1 MTREEFFAQK
11 ANGALWD
18 VAVSIKRGNPLPLD
32 SNSVFDSYAAL
43 ETYAA
48 GVLAYPGQIVAVV
61 NTDSTGIYYL
71 DQNLAIQEVGKIPT
85 GDEKSISIIDGK
97 VQIKNFG
104 DHYFKYVAADPV
116 LPDIYATS
124 TTLPADATDGTFA
137 KVGTAETFVYY
148 KKVGGVWGTT
158 EETPKA
164 SSYVKTT
171 GFIDG
176 LQPKVVLKEGSAN
189 EYELAWYEPSTET
202 IEGVSS
208 KVAAVDSKVNTV
220 ADVAASNKEQI
231 DGIKNDLFGEV
242 GAKAAAAAA
251 QATANKAVVANADI
265 TAGTHTK
272 ITYDKKGLV
281 TGGADLEATDIPDL
295 AAGKITSGTF
305 DVARIPNITLAKV
318 TDAGTAAAKAAAVD
332 AIVADS
338 TDTGLVSAAQVATFV
353 KTSVAGLSGAMHFAG
368 VVTQL
373 PASGKA
379 GDVVVMGTKEYVY
392 VNDVDK
398 WVELGDEGTHAI
410 KGEIVNADIKAGAAI
425 DQSKIAGLTDALAGK
440 ATAAQGALADT
451 ALQSVKVLGSTLTK
465 ESNELTVATAKTA
478 LGLKSAAYT
487 DAADYATADQGA
499 LAASALQKADITT
512 GSANGNIS
520 VDGTDVAVKGLGT
533 AAYKAE
539 GYFATAA
546 SVTTINNTI
555 SGYGNIVTHNASE
568 FALVGDALTQA
579 DITTGSANGNISVK
593 GTDVAVKGL
602 GSAAF
607 TASTAYATA
616 AQGALA
622 DTAVQPNQLAAI
634 AKTGSTDDL
643 VQGTNILVLDGGTS
657 ADL

>member
-1 MTREEFFAQK
+1 MADKTLKTRIILNHDEWQNYAGK
-11 ANGALWD
+11 TLRNGEVAL
-18 VAVSIKRGNPLPLD
+18 I
-32 SNSVFDSYAAL
+32 
-43 ETYAA
+43 
-48 GVLAYPGQIVAVV
+48 
-61 NTDSTGIYYL
+61 
-71 DQNLAIQEVGKIPT
+71 
-85 GDEKSISIIDGK
+85 
-97 VQIKNFG
+97 
-104 DHYFKYVAADPV
+104 
-116 LPDIYATS
+116 
-124 TTLPADATDGTFA
+124 
-137 KVGTAETFVYY
+137 KVGTTQAPGGVTEPIWMM
-148 KKVGGVWGTT
+148 KVGDGATT
-158 EETPKA
+158 VQSLPWLVAPAADVHTWAKKTEAEFSTW
-164 SSYVKTT
+164 VK
-171 GFIDG
+171 GI
-176 LQPKVVLKEGSAN
+176 
-189 EYELAWYEPSTET
+189 
-202 IEGVSS
+202 
-208 KVAAVDSKVNTV
+208 V
-220 ADVAASNKEQI
+220 ADASLTNYYTSTQVDNLLKIERDRITALEGKPATGITADQI
-231 DGIKNDLFGEV
+231 TSWDGEV
-242 GAKAAAAAA
+242 GAKAAAEAA
-251 QATANKAVVANADI
+251 QATANKAVVANTDI

-281 TGGADLEATDIPDL
+281 TGGADLEAADIPDL

-318 TDAGTAAAKAAAVD
+318 TDAGTAAGKAAAVD

-353 KTSVAGLSGAMHFAG
+353 KTSVAGLSGTMHFAG

-373 PASGKA
+373 PATGKA

-392 VNDVDK
+392 VNDTDK

-425 DQSKIAGLTDALAGK
+425 DQSKIAGLTEALAGK

-465 ESNELTVATAKTA
+465 ESNELTVAAAKTA

-487 DAADYATADQGA
+487 DAADYATAAQGA
-499 LAASALQKADITT
+499 LADSALQKADITT
-512 GSANGNIS
+512 GSKNGNIS

-539 GYFATAA
+539 GDFATAA
-546 SVTTINNTI
+546 SVTAINETLE
-555 SGYGNIVTHNASE
+555 GYGDIVTHNASE
-568 FALVGDALTQA
+568 FALVGDALVKT

-622 DTAVQPNQLAAI
+622 DTAVQPDDLAAI

-643 VQGTNILVLDGGTS
+643 VQGTKILVLDGGTS

>member
-1 MTREEFFAQK
+1 MAENTLKTRIILNHDEWQNYAGK
-11 ANGALWD
+11 TLKNGEVAL
-18 VAVSIKRGNPLPLD
+18 I
-32 SNSVFDSYAAL
+32 
-43 ETYAA
+43 
-48 GVLAYPGQIVAVV
+48 
-61 NTDSTGIYYL
+61 
-71 DQNLAIQEVGKIPT
+71 
-85 GDEKSISIIDGK
+85 
-97 VQIKNFG
+97 
-104 DHYFKYVAADPV
+104 
-116 LPDIYATS
+116 
-124 TTLPADATDGTFA
+124 
-137 KVGTAETFVYY
+137 KVGTTQAPGGVTEPIWMM
-148 KKVGGVWGTT
+148 KVGDGTT
-158 EETPKA
+158 TVQSLPWLVAPAAAVHSWAKKTEA
-164 SSYVKTT
+164 DFSSWVKTIIKDASLT
-171 GFIDG
+171 NYYTSTQVDN
-176 LQPKVVLKEGSAN
+176 LL
-189 EYELAWYEPSTET
+189 STERNRITALEGKPAAT
-202 IEGVSS
+202 I
-208 KVAAVDSKVNTV
+208 TT
-220 ADVAASNKEQI
+220 EQI
-231 DGIKNDLFGEV
+231 TNWNGEV

-373 PASGKA
+373 PNTGKA

-392 VNDVDK
+392 VNDAEK

-425 DQSKIAGLTDALAGK
+425 DQSKIAGLTNALAGK

-465 ESNELTVATAKTA
+465 ESNELTVAAAKTA

-487 DAADYATADQGA
+487 DAADYATAAQGA

-539 GYFATAA
+539 DYFATAA
-546 SVTTINNTI
+546 SVTGINNTI
-555 SGYGNIVTHNASE
+555 SGYGDIVTHNASE
-568 FALVGDALTQA
+568 FALVGNALVKA
-579 DITTGSANGNISVK
+579 DIATGSANGNISVK

-622 DTAVQPNQLAAI
+622 DSAVQPDDLAAI
-634 AKTGSTDDL
+634 ATTGSTDDL
-643 VQGTNILVLDGGTS
+643 VQGAKILVLDGGTS

>member
-1 MTREEFFAQK
+1 MADKTLKTRIILNHDEWQNYAGK
-11 ANGALWD
+11 TLRNGEVAL
-18 VAVSIKRGNPLPLD
+18 I
-32 SNSVFDSYAAL
+32 
-43 ETYAA
+43 
-48 GVLAYPGQIVAVV
+48 
-61 NTDSTGIYYL
+61 
-71 DQNLAIQEVGKIPT
+71 
-85 GDEKSISIIDGK
+85 
-97 VQIKNFG
+97 
-104 DHYFKYVAADPV
+104 
-116 LPDIYATS
+116 
-124 TTLPADATDGTFA
+124 
-137 KVGTAETFVYY
+137 KVGTTQAPGGVSEPIWMM
-148 KKVGGVWGTT
+148 KVGDGTT
-158 EETPKA
+158 TVQSLPWLVAPAADVHLWAKKSEA
-164 SSYVKTT
+164 DFSSWVKTIIKDASLT
-171 GFIDG
+171 NYYTSTQVDNFLNTERDRITA
-176 LQPKVVLKEGSAN
+176 LEGK
-189 EYELAWYEPSTET
+189 P
-202 IEGVSS
+202 
-208 KVAAVDSKVNTV
+208 AADITT
-220 ADVAASNKEQI
+220 EQI
-231 DGIKNDLFGEV
+231 TNWNGEV

-251 QATANKAVVANADI
+251 QATANKAVVANTDI

-281 TGGADLEATDIPDL
+281 TGGADLEATDIPNL

-332 AIVADS
+332 AIVVDS

-373 PASGKA
+373 PTTGKA

-392 VNDVDK
+392 VNDVNK

-465 ESNELTVATAKTA
+465 GSNELTVAAAKTA

-487 DAADYATADQGA
+487 DTANYATAAQGA
-499 LAASALQKADITT
+499 LADSALQKADITT

-546 SVTTINNTI
+546 SVTEINNI
-555 SGYGNIVTHNASE
+555 IDDYGDIVTHNASE
-568 FALVGDALTQA
+568 FALVSNTLVKA

-622 DTAVQPNQLAAI
+622 DTAVQPNQLKAI
-634 AKTGSTDDL
+634 ATTGSTDDL
-643 VQGTNILVLDGGTS
+643 IQGAKILVLDGGTS

>member
-1 MTREEFFAQK
+1 MKVGDGTTTVQSLPWLVAP
-11 ANGALWD
+11 AAD
-18 VAVSIKRGNPLPLD
+18 VHSWAKKTEADFSTWVKGIVADASLTNYYTSTEVD
-32 SNSVFDSYAAL
+32 SLLKIERDRITAL
-43 ETYAA
+43 EGKPAA
-48 GVLAYPGQIVAVV
+48 GITADQIT
-61 NTDSTGIYYL
+61 NWD
-71 DQNLAIQEVGKIPT
+71 
-85 GDEKSISIIDGK
+85 
-97 VQIKNFG
+97 
-104 DHYFKYVAADPV
+104 
-116 LPDIYATS
+116 
-124 TTLPADATDGTFA
+124 
-137 KVGTAETFVYY
+137 
-148 KKVGGVWGTT
+148 
-158 EETPKA
+158 
-164 SSYVKTT
+164 
-171 GFIDG
+171 
-176 LQPKVVLKEGSAN
+176 
-189 EYELAWYEPSTET
+189 
-202 IEGVSS
+202 
-208 KVAAVDSKVNTV
+208 
-220 ADVAASNKEQI
+220 
-231 DGIKNDLFGEV
+231 GEV
-242 GAKAAAAAA
+242 GAKAAAEAA
-251 QATANKAVVANADI
+251 QSTANKAVVANADI

-281 TGGADLEATDIPDL
+281 TAGEDLEAADIPDL
-295 AAGKITSGTF
+295 GAAKITSGTF

-368 VVTQL
+368 VVTSL
-373 PASGKA
+373 PATGKA

-392 VNDVDK
+392 VNDTDK

-425 DQSKIAGLTDALAGK
+425 DQSKIAGLTEALAGK

-465 ESNELTVATAKTA
+465 ESNELTVAAAKTA

-487 DAADYATADQGA
+487 DAADYATAAQGA
-499 LAASALQKADITT
+499 LADSALQKADITT
-512 GSANGNIS
+512 GSKNGNIS

-539 GYFATAA
+539 GDFATAA
-546 SVTTINNTI
+546 SVTAINETIA
-555 SGYGNIVTHNASE
+555 GYGDIVTHNAAE
-568 FALVGDALTQA
+568 FALAGDALVKT
-579 DITTGSANGNISVK
+579 DIATGSANGNISVK

-622 DTAVQPNQLAAI
+622 DTAVQPDDLATI
-634 AKTGSTDDL
+634 AKSGKTDDL
-643 VQGTNILVLDGGTS
+643 VQGTMTLVLDGGTS

>member
-1 MTREEFFAQK
+1 MADKTLKTRIILNHDEWQNYAGK
-11 ANGALWD
+11 TLRNGEVAL
-18 VAVSIKRGNPLPLD
+18 I
-32 SNSVFDSYAAL
+32 
-43 ETYAA
+43 
-48 GVLAYPGQIVAVV
+48 
-61 NTDSTGIYYL
+61 
-71 DQNLAIQEVGKIPT
+71 
-85 GDEKSISIIDGK
+85 
-97 VQIKNFG
+97 
-104 DHYFKYVAADPV
+104 
-116 LPDIYATS
+116 
-124 TTLPADATDGTFA
+124 
-137 KVGTAETFVYY
+137 KVGTTQAPGGVTEPIWMM
-148 KKVGGVWGTT
+148 KVGDGTT
-158 EETPKA
+158 TVQSLPWLVAPAADVHSWAKKTEA
-164 SSYVKTT
+164 DFSSWVKTIINDASLT
-171 GFIDG
+171 NYYTSTQVDNLLNIERGRITA
-176 LQPKVVLKEGSAN
+176 LEGK
-189 EYELAWYEPSTET
+189 P
-202 IEGVSS
+202 
-208 KVAAVDSKVNTV
+208 AAGITT
-220 ADVAASNKEQI
+220 EQI
-231 DGIKNDLFGEV
+231 TNWDGEV

-251 QATANKAVVANADI
+251 QATANKAVVANTDI

-295 AAGKITSGTF
+295 AASKITSGTF

-373 PASGKA
+373 PNTGKA

-392 VNDVDK
+392 VNDNDK

-425 DQSKIAGLTDALAGK
+425 DQSKIAGLTEALAGK

-465 ESNELTVATAKTA
+465 ESNELTVAAAKTA

-487 DAADYATADQGA
+487 DAADYATAAQGT
-499 LAASALQKADITT
+499 LADSALQKADITT
-512 GSANGNIS
+512 GSKNGNIS

-533 AAYKAE
+533 AAYKTE
-539 GYFATAA
+539 DYFATAA
-546 SVTTINNTI
+546 SVTEINNTI
-555 SGYGNIVTHNASE
+555 GGYGNIVTHNASE
-568 FALVGDALTQA
+568 FARVGDALVKA
-579 DITTGSANGNISVK
+579 DIATGSANGNISVK

-622 DTAVQPNQLAAI
+622 DSAVQPGDLKAI
-634 AKTGSTDDL
+634 ATTGSTDDL
-643 VQGTNILVLDGGTS
+643 IQGAKILVLDGGTS

>member
-1 MTREEFFAQK
+1 MADKTLKTRIILNHDEWQNYAGK
-11 ANGALWD
+11 TLRNGEVAL
-18 VAVSIKRGNPLPLD
+18 I
-32 SNSVFDSYAAL
+32 
-43 ETYAA
+43 
-48 GVLAYPGQIVAVV
+48 
-61 NTDSTGIYYL
+61 
-71 DQNLAIQEVGKIPT
+71 
-85 GDEKSISIIDGK
+85 
-97 VQIKNFG
+97 
-104 DHYFKYVAADPV
+104 
-116 LPDIYATS
+116 
-124 TTLPADATDGTFA
+124 
-137 KVGTAETFVYY
+137 KVGTTQAPGGVTEPIWMM
-148 KKVGGVWGTT
+148 KVGDGTT
-158 EETPKA
+158 TVQSLPW
-164 SSYVKTT
+164 
-171 GFIDG
+171 
-176 LQPKVVLKEGSAN
+176 L
-189 EYELAWYEPSTET
+189 
-202 IEGVSS
+202 
-208 KVAAVDSKVNTV
+208 VAPA
-220 ADVAASNKEQI
+220 ADVHSWAKKTEAEFSTWVKGIINNASLTNYYTSTQVDNLLNTERNRITALEGKPAAGITTEQI
-231 DGIKNDLFGEV
+231 TNWDGEV

-251 QATANKAVVANADI
+251 QATANKAVVANTDI

-318 TDAGTAAAKAAAVD
+318 TDAGTAASKAAAVD
-332 AIVADS
+332 AIVIDS

-392 VNDVDK
+392 VNDNDK

-465 ESNELTVATAKTA
+465 ESNELTVAAAKTA

-487 DAADYATADQGA
+487 DAADYATAAQGA
-499 LAASALQKADITT
+499 LAESALQKADITT

-555 SGYGNIVTHNASE
+555 GGYGDIVTHNASE
-568 FALVGDALTQA
+568 FALVGDALVQT
-579 DITTGSANGNISVK
+579 DIATGSANGNISVK

-622 DTAVQPNQLAAI
+622 DTAVQPDDLKAI
-634 AKTGSTDDL
+634 ATTGSTDDL
-643 VQGTNILVLDGGTS
+643 IQGTKILVLDGGTS

>member
-1 MTREEFFAQK
+1 MADKTLKTRIILNHDEWQNYAGK
-11 ANGALWD
+11 TLKNGEVAL
-18 VAVSIKRGNPLPLD
+18 I
-32 SNSVFDSYAAL
+32 
-43 ETYAA
+43 
-48 GVLAYPGQIVAVV
+48 
-61 NTDSTGIYYL
+61 
-71 DQNLAIQEVGKIPT
+71 
-85 GDEKSISIIDGK
+85 
-97 VQIKNFG
+97 
-104 DHYFKYVAADPV
+104 
-116 LPDIYATS
+116 
-124 TTLPADATDGTFA
+124 
-137 KVGTAETFVYY
+137 KVGTTQAPGGVTEPIWMM
-148 KKVGGVWGTT
+148 KVGDGTT
-158 EETPKA
+158 TVQSLPWLVAPAADVHTWAKKTEAEFSTWVKDIINKA
-164 SSYVKTT
+164 SLSNYYTSTQVNNLLNTERDRITALEGKPAAGITT
-171 GFIDG
+171 
-176 LQPKVVLKEGSAN
+176 
-189 EYELAWYEPSTET
+189 
-202 IEGVSS
+202 
-208 KVAAVDSKVNTV
+208 
-220 ADVAASNKEQI
+220 EQI
-231 DGIKNDLFGEV
+231 TNWDGEV
-242 GAKAAAAAA
+242 GAKAAAQAA

-373 PASGKA
+373 PATGKA
-379 GDVVVMGTKEYVY
+379 GDVVLMGTKEYVY

-465 ESNELTVATAKTA
+465 ESNELTVAAAKTA

-487 DAADYATADQGA
+487 DAADYATAAQGT
-499 LAASALQKADITT
+499 LADSALQKADITT

-555 SGYGNIVTHNASE
+555 GGYGNIVTHNASE
-568 FALVGDALTQA
+568 FALVGDALVQT
-579 DITTGSANGNISVK
+579 DIATGSANGNISVK

-616 AQGALA
+616 DQGKLA
-622 DTAVQPNQLAAI
+622 DTAVQPDDLAAI
-634 AKTGSTDDL
+634 ATTGSTDDL
-643 VQGTNILVLDGGTS
+643 VQGAKILVLDGGTS

>member
-1 MTREEFFAQK
+1 MADKTLKTRIILNHDEWQNYAGK
-11 ANGALWD
+11 TLKNGEVAL
-18 VAVSIKRGNPLPLD
+18 I
-32 SNSVFDSYAAL
+32 
-43 ETYAA
+43 
-48 GVLAYPGQIVAVV
+48 
-61 NTDSTGIYYL
+61 
-71 DQNLAIQEVGKIPT
+71 
-85 GDEKSISIIDGK
+85 
-97 VQIKNFG
+97 
-104 DHYFKYVAADPV
+104 
-116 LPDIYATS
+116 
-124 TTLPADATDGTFA
+124 
-137 KVGTAETFVYY
+137 KVGTTQAPGGVTEPIWMM
-148 KKVGGVWGTT
+148 KVGDGTT
-158 EETPKA
+158 TVQSLPWLVAPAADVHSWAKKTEADFSTW
-164 SSYVKTT
+164 VKT
-171 GFIDG
+171 I
-176 LQPKVVLKEGSAN
+176 
-189 EYELAWYEPSTET
+189 
-202 IEGVSS
+202 
-208 KVAAVDSKVNTV
+208 V
-220 ADVAASNKEQI
+220 ADASLTNYYTSAQVDGFLNTERDRITALEGKPAAGITADQI
-231 DGIKNDLFGEV
+231 TNWDGEV
-242 GAKAAAAAA
+242 GAKAAAEAA
-251 QATANKAVVANADI
+251 QSTADKAVVANTAI

-281 TGGADLEATDIPDL
+281 TGGADLEAADIPDL

-318 TDAGTAAAKAAAVD
+318 TDAGTAAAKTAAVD

-353 KTSVAGLSGAMHFAG
+353 KTSVAGLSGAMHFTG
-368 VVTQL
+368 VVTSL
-373 PASGKA
+373 PATGKA

-392 VNDVDK
+392 VNNTDK

-440 ATAAQGALADT
+440 ATATQGALADT

-465 ESNELTVATAKTA
+465 ESNELTVAAAKTA

-487 DAADYATADQGA
+487 DAADYATAAQGA
-499 LAASALQKADITT
+499 LADSALQKADITT

-539 GYFATAA
+539 GDFATAA
-546 SVTTINNTI
+546 SVTAINETLE
-555 SGYGNIVTHNASE
+555 GYGDIVTHNASE
-568 FALVGDALTQA
+568 FALVGDALVKT
-579 DITTGSANGNISVK
+579 DIATGSANGNISVK

-622 DTAVQPNQLAAI
+622 DTAVQPDDLAAI
-634 AKTGSTDDL
+634 AETGSTDDL
-643 VQGTNILVLDGGTS
+643 VQGTKILVLDGGTS

>member
-1 MTREEFFAQK
+1 MPENTLKTRIILNHDEWQNYAGK
-11 ANGALWD
+11 TLKNGEVAL
-18 VAVSIKRGNPLPLD
+18 I
-32 SNSVFDSYAAL
+32 
-43 ETYAA
+43 
-48 GVLAYPGQIVAVV
+48 
-61 NTDSTGIYYL
+61 
-71 DQNLAIQEVGKIPT
+71 
-85 GDEKSISIIDGK
+85 
-97 VQIKNFG
+97 
-104 DHYFKYVAADPV
+104 
-116 LPDIYATS
+116 
-124 TTLPADATDGTFA
+124 
-137 KVGTAETFVYY
+137 KVGTTQAPGGVTEPIWMM
-148 KKVGGVWGTT
+148 KVGDGTT
-158 EETPKA
+158 TVQSLPW
-164 SSYVKTT
+164 
-171 GFIDG
+171 
-176 LQPKVVLKEGSAN
+176 L
-189 EYELAWYEPSTET
+189 
-202 IEGVSS
+202 
-208 KVAAVDSKVNTV
+208 VAPA
-220 ADVAASNKEQI
+220 ADVHSWAKKTEADFSSWVKGIIADASLTNYYTSTQVDNLLNTERDRITALEGKPAAGITTEQI
-231 DGIKNDLFGEV
+231 TNWDGEV

-251 QATANKAVVANADI
+251 QATANKAVVANTDI

-281 TGGADLEATDIPDL
+281 TGGADLEATDIPNL

-392 VNDVDK
+392 VNDAEK

-465 ESNELTVATAKTA
+465 ESNELTVAAAKTA

-487 DAADYATADQGA
+487 DAADYATAAQGA
-499 LAASALQKADITT
+499 LADSALQKADITT

-555 SGYGNIVTHNASE
+555 AGYGDIVTHKASE

-634 AKTGSTDDL
+634 ATTGSTDDL
-643 VQGTNILVLDGGTS
+643 VQGAKILVLDGGTS

>member
-1 MTREEFFAQK
+1 MKVGDGTTTVQSLPWLVAP
-11 ANGALWD
+11 AAD
-18 VAVSIKRGNPLPLD
+18 VHSWAKKTEADFSSWVKTIIADASLTNYYTSTQVDNLLNTERNRIT
-32 SNSVFDSYAAL
+32 AL
-43 ETYAA
+43 EGKPAA
-48 GVLAYPGQIVAVV
+48 
-61 NTDSTGIYYL
+61 
-71 DQNLAIQEVGKIPT
+71 AI
-85 GDEKSISIIDGK
+85 
-97 VQIKNFG
+97 
-104 DHYFKYVAADPV
+104 
-116 LPDIYATS
+116 
-124 TTLPADATDGTFA
+124 
-137 KVGTAETFVYY
+137 
-148 KKVGGVWGTT
+148 TT
-158 EETPKA
+158 E
-164 SSYVKTT
+164 
-171 GFIDG
+171 
-176 LQPKVVLKEGSAN
+176 
-189 EYELAWYEPSTET
+189 
-202 IEGVSS
+202 
-208 KVAAVDSKVNTV
+208 
-220 ADVAASNKEQI
+220 QI
-231 DGIKNDLFGEV
+231 TNWDGEV

-251 QATANKAVVANADI
+251 QATADKAVVANADI

-281 TGGADLEATDIPDL
+281 TGGADLEAADIPNL

-392 VNDVDK
+392 VNDAEK

-465 ESNELTVATAKTA
+465 ESNELTVAAAKTA

-487 DAADYATADQGA
+487 DAADYATAAQGA
-499 LAASALQKADITT
+499 LADSALQKADITT

-546 SVTTINNTI
+546 SVTGINNTI
-555 SGYGNIVTHNASE
+555 SGYGDIVTHNASE
-568 FALVGDALTQA
+568 FALVGNALVKA
-579 DITTGSANGNISVK
+579 DIATGSANGNISVK

-622 DTAVQPNQLAAI
+622 DTAVQPDDLAAI
-634 AKTGSTDDL
+634 ATTGSTDDL
-643 VQGTNILVLDGGTS
+643 VQGTKILVLDGGTS

>member
-1 MTREEFFAQK
+1 MAEKTLKTRIILNHDEWQNYAGK
-11 ANGALWD
+11 TLRNGEVAL
-18 VAVSIKRGNPLPLD
+18 I
-32 SNSVFDSYAAL
+32 
-43 ETYAA
+43 
-48 GVLAYPGQIVAVV
+48 
-61 NTDSTGIYYL
+61 
-71 DQNLAIQEVGKIPT
+71 
-85 GDEKSISIIDGK
+85 
-97 VQIKNFG
+97 
-104 DHYFKYVAADPV
+104 
-116 LPDIYATS
+116 
-124 TTLPADATDGTFA
+124 
-137 KVGTAETFVYY
+137 KVGTTQAPGGVTEPIWMM
-148 KKVGGVWGTT
+148 KVGDGKTTVQSLPWLVAPAADVHSWAKQSQADFSSWVKTIIADASLTNYYTSTEVNNLLNTERNRITALEGKPAAAITT
-158 EETPKA
+158 E
-164 SSYVKTT
+164 
-171 GFIDG
+171 
-176 LQPKVVLKEGSAN
+176 
-189 EYELAWYEPSTET
+189 
-202 IEGVSS
+202 
-208 KVAAVDSKVNTV
+208 
-220 ADVAASNKEQI
+220 QI
-231 DGIKNDLFGEV
+231 TNWNGEV
-242 GAKAAAAAA
+242 GAKAAAQAA

-281 TGGADLEATDIPDL
+281 TGGADLEATDIPNL
-295 AAGKITSGTF
+295 AADKITSGTF

-318 TDAGTAAAKAAAVD
+318 TDAGTAAAKTAAVD

-392 VNDVDK
+392 VNDNDK

-465 ESNELTVATAKTA
+465 ESNELTVAAAKTA

-487 DAADYATADQGA
+487 DAADYATAAQGT
-499 LAASALQKADITT
+499 LADSALQKADITT

-520 VDGTDVAVKGLGT
+520 VDGTDVAVKGLG
-533 AAYKAE
+533 
-539 GYFATAA
+539 
-546 SVTTINNTI
+546 
-555 SGYGNIVTHNASE
+555 
-568 FALVGDALTQA
+568 
-579 DITTGSANGNISVK
+579 
-593 GTDVAVKGL
+593 
-602 GSAAF
+602 SAAF

-622 DTAVQPNQLAAI
+622 DSAVQPDDLAAI
-634 AKTGSTDDL
+634 ATTGSTDDL
-643 VQGTNILVLDGGTS
+643 VQGAKILVLDGGTS

>member
-1 MTREEFFAQK
+1 MADKTLKTRIILNHDEWQNYAGK
-11 ANGALWD
+11 TLRNGEVAL
-18 VAVSIKRGNPLPLD
+18 I
-32 SNSVFDSYAAL
+32 
-43 ETYAA
+43 
-48 GVLAYPGQIVAVV
+48 
-61 NTDSTGIYYL
+61 
-71 DQNLAIQEVGKIPT
+71 
-85 GDEKSISIIDGK
+85 
-97 VQIKNFG
+97 
-104 DHYFKYVAADPV
+104 
-116 LPDIYATS
+116 
-124 TTLPADATDGTFA
+124 
-137 KVGTAETFVYY
+137 KVGTTQAPGGVTEPIWMM
-148 KKVGGVWGTT
+148 KVGDGTT
-158 EETPKA
+158 TVQSLPW
-164 SSYVKTT
+164 
-171 GFIDG
+171 
-176 LQPKVVLKEGSAN
+176 L
-189 EYELAWYEPSTET
+189 
-202 IEGVSS
+202 
-208 KVAAVDSKVNTV
+208 VAPA
-220 ADVAASNKEQI
+220 ADVHSWAKKTEADFSSWVKGIINNASLSNYYTSTQVNNLLDTERNRITALEGKPATAITTEQI
-231 DGIKNDLFGEV
+231 TNWDGEV

-251 QATANKAVVANADI
+251 QATANKAVVANTDI

-353 KTSVAGLSGAMHFAG
+353 KTSVAGFSGAMHFAG

-373 PASGKA
+373 PTTGKA

-392 VNDVDK
+392 VNDAEK

-465 ESNELTVATAKTA
+465 ESNELTVAAAKTA

-487 DAADYATADQGA
+487 DAADYATAAQGA

-555 SGYGNIVTHNASE
+555 SGYGDIVTHNASE
-568 FALVGDALTQA
+568 FALVGDALVQT

-643 VQGTNILVLDGGTS
+643 VQGTKILVLDGGTS

>member
-1 MTREEFFAQK
+1 MADKTLKTRIILNHDEWQNYAGK
-11 ANGALWD
+11 TLRNGEVAL
-18 VAVSIKRGNPLPLD
+18 I
-32 SNSVFDSYAAL
+32 
-43 ETYAA
+43 
-48 GVLAYPGQIVAVV
+48 
-61 NTDSTGIYYL
+61 
-71 DQNLAIQEVGKIPT
+71 
-85 GDEKSISIIDGK
+85 
-97 VQIKNFG
+97 
-104 DHYFKYVAADPV
+104 
-116 LPDIYATS
+116 
-124 TTLPADATDGTFA
+124 
-137 KVGTAETFVYY
+137 KVGTTQAPGGVTEPIWMM
-148 KKVGGVWGTT
+148 KVGDGTT
-158 EETPKA
+158 TVQSLPWLVAPAADVHSWAKKTEA
-164 SSYVKTT
+164 DFSSWVKTIIKDASLT
-171 GFIDG
+171 
-176 LQPKVVLKEGSAN
+176 N
-189 EYELAWYEPSTET
+189 YYTSTQVDNLLNTERDRIT
-202 IEGVSS
+202 ALED
-208 KVAAVDSKVNTV
+208 KPAAGITT
-220 ADVAASNKEQI
+220 EQI
-231 DGIKNDLFGEV
+231 TNWNGEV

-318 TDAGTAAAKAAAVD
+318 TDAGTAAAKAVAVN

-392 VNDVDK
+392 VNDAEK

-465 ESNELTVATAKTA
+465 ESNELTVAAAKTA

-487 DAADYATADQGA
+487 DSAAYATAAQGT
-499 LAASALQKADITT
+499 LAESALQKADITT

-555 SGYGNIVTHNASE
+555 GGYGDIVTHNASD
-568 FALVGDALTQA
+568 FALASDALTEA

-643 VQGTNILVLDGGTS
+643 VQGTKILVLDGGTS

>member
-1 MTREEFFAQK
+1 MAEKTLKTRIILNHDEWQNYAGK
-11 ANGALWD
+11 TLKNGEVAL
-18 VAVSIKRGNPLPLD
+18 I
-32 SNSVFDSYAAL
+32 
-43 ETYAA
+43 
-48 GVLAYPGQIVAVV
+48 
-61 NTDSTGIYYL
+61 
-71 DQNLAIQEVGKIPT
+71 
-85 GDEKSISIIDGK
+85 
-97 VQIKNFG
+97 
-104 DHYFKYVAADPV
+104 
-116 LPDIYATS
+116 
-124 TTLPADATDGTFA
+124 
-137 KVGTAETFVYY
+137 KVGTTQVPGGFTEPIWMM
-148 KKVGGVWGTT
+148 KVGDGTT
-158 EETPKA
+158 TVQSLPW
-164 SSYVKTT
+164 
-171 GFIDG
+171 
-176 LQPKVVLKEGSAN
+176 L
-189 EYELAWYEPSTET
+189 
-202 IEGVSS
+202 
-208 KVAAVDSKVNTV
+208 VAPA
-220 ADVAASNKEQI
+220 ADVHSWAKKTEADFSSWVKAIINNASLTNYYTFTQVDNLLNIERNRITTLEGKPAATITTEQI
-231 DGIKNDLFGEV
+231 TNWDGEV

-251 QATANKAVVANADI
+251 QATANKAVVANTDI

-295 AAGKITSGTF
+295 AASKITSGTF

-373 PASGKA
+373 PNTGKA
-379 GDVVVMGTKEYVY
+379 GDVVVMGKKEYVY
-392 VNDVDK
+392 VNDNNK

-465 ESNELTVATAKTA
+465 ESNELTVAAAKTA

-487 DAADYATADQGA
+487 DAADYATAAQGA
-499 LAASALQKADITT
+499 LADSALQKADITT
-512 GSANGNIS
+512 GSKNGNIS

-539 GYFATAA
+539 DYFATAA
-546 SVTTINNTI
+546 SVTGINNII
-555 SGYGNIVTHNASE
+555 SGYGDIVTHNASD
-568 FALVGDALTQA
+568 FALVSNALVKA
-579 DITTGSANGNISVK
+579 DIATGSANGNISVK

-622 DTAVQPNQLAAI
+622 DSAVQPDDLAAI
-634 AKTGSTDDL
+634 ATTGSTDDL
-643 VQGTNILVLDGGTS
+643 VQGTNTLILDGGTS

>member
-1 MTREEFFAQK
+1 MADKTLKTRIILNHDEWQNYAGK
-11 ANGALWD
+11 TLRNGEVAL
-18 VAVSIKRGNPLPLD
+18 I
-32 SNSVFDSYAAL
+32 
-43 ETYAA
+43 
-48 GVLAYPGQIVAVV
+48 
-61 NTDSTGIYYL
+61 
-71 DQNLAIQEVGKIPT
+71 
-85 GDEKSISIIDGK
+85 
-97 VQIKNFG
+97 
-104 DHYFKYVAADPV
+104 
-116 LPDIYATS
+116 
-124 TTLPADATDGTFA
+124 
-137 KVGTAETFVYY
+137 KVGTTQAPGGVTEPIWMM
-148 KKVGGVWGTT
+148 KVGDGTT
-158 EETPKA
+158 TVQSLPWLVAPAADVHSWAKKTEAEFSTW
-164 SSYVKTT
+164 VKTIIKDASLT
-171 GFIDG
+171 
-176 LQPKVVLKEGSAN
+176 N
-189 EYELAWYEPSTET
+189 YYTSTQVDNLLNTERDRITALEDKPAAT
-202 IEGVSS
+202 I
-208 KVAAVDSKVNTV
+208 TT
-220 ADVAASNKEQI
+220 EQI
-231 DGIKNDLFGEV
+231 TNWNGEV

-251 QATANKAVVANADI
+251 QATANKAVVANTDI

-295 AAGKITSGTF
+295 AASKITSGTF

-373 PASGKA
+373 PATGKA
-379 GDVVVMGTKEYVY
+379 GDVVLMGTKEYVY
-392 VNDVDK
+392 VNDVSK

-465 ESNELTVATAKTA
+465 GSNELTVADAKTA

-487 DAADYATADQGA
+487 DAADYATAAQGA
-499 LAASALQKADITT
+499 LAESALQKADITT

-555 SGYGNIVTHNASE
+555 SGYGDIVTHNASE
-568 FALVGDALTQA
+568 FALVGDALVQA
-579 DITTGSANGNISVK
+579 DIATGSANGNISVK

-622 DTAVQPNQLAAI
+622 DTAVQPSQLAAI
-634 AKTGSTDDL
+634 AKTGKTDDL
-643 VQGTNILVLDGGTS
+643 VQGDKILVLDGGTS

>member
-1 MTREEFFAQK
+1 MAENTLKTRIILNHDEWQNYAGKTLKKGEV
-11 ANGALWD
+11 AL
-18 VAVSIKRGNPLPLD
+18 I
-32 SNSVFDSYAAL
+32 
-43 ETYAA
+43 
-48 GVLAYPGQIVAVV
+48 
-61 NTDSTGIYYL
+61 
-71 DQNLAIQEVGKIPT
+71 
-85 GDEKSISIIDGK
+85 
-97 VQIKNFG
+97 
-104 DHYFKYVAADPV
+104 
-116 LPDIYATS
+116 
-124 TTLPADATDGTFA
+124 
-137 KVGTAETFVYY
+137 KVGTTQAPGGTEPIWMM
-148 KKVGGVWGTT
+148 KVGDGTT
-158 EETPKA
+158 TVQSLPW
-164 SSYVKTT
+164 
-171 GFIDG
+171 
-176 LQPKVVLKEGSAN
+176 L
-189 EYELAWYEPSTET
+189 
-202 IEGVSS
+202 
-208 KVAAVDSKVNTV
+208 VAPA
-220 ADVAASNKEQI
+220 ADVHSWAKKTEADFSTWVTGIINSASLSNYCTSTQVNNLLNIERGKITALEGKPAATITTNQI
-231 DGIKNDLFGEV
+231 NNWDGEV

-392 VNDVDK
+392 VNDAEK

-425 DQSKIAGLTDALAGK
+425 DQSKIAGLTNALAGK

-465 ESNELTVATAKTA
+465 ESNELTVAAAKTA

-487 DAADYATADQGA
+487 DAADYATAAQGA

-555 SGYGNIVTHNASE
+555 SGYGDIVTHKASE
-568 FALVGDALTQA
+568 FALVGDALVQT
-579 DITTGSANGNISVK
+579 DIATGSANGNISVK

-616 AQGALA
+616 AQGARA
-622 DTAVQPNQLAAI
+622 DTAVQPNELAAI

-643 VQGTNILVLDGGTS
+643 VQGTNTLVLDGGTS

>member
-1 MTREEFFAQK
+1 MADKTLKTRIILNHDEWQNYAGK
-11 ANGALWD
+11 TLRNGEVAL
-18 VAVSIKRGNPLPLD
+18 I
-32 SNSVFDSYAAL
+32 
-43 ETYAA
+43 
-48 GVLAYPGQIVAVV
+48 
-61 NTDSTGIYYL
+61 
-71 DQNLAIQEVGKIPT
+71 
-85 GDEKSISIIDGK
+85 
-97 VQIKNFG
+97 
-104 DHYFKYVAADPV
+104 
-116 LPDIYATS
+116 
-124 TTLPADATDGTFA
+124 
-137 KVGTAETFVYY
+137 KVGTTQAPGGVTEPIWMM
-148 KKVGGVWGTT
+148 KVGDGTT
-158 EETPKA
+158 TVQSLPW
-164 SSYVKTT
+164 
-171 GFIDG
+171 
-176 LQPKVVLKEGSAN
+176 L
-189 EYELAWYEPSTET
+189 
-202 IEGVSS
+202 
-208 KVAAVDSKVNTV
+208 VAPA
-220 ADVAASNKEQI
+220 ADVHSWAKKTEADFSSWVKGIIADASLTNYYTSTQVDNLLNTERNRITALEGKPATGITAEQI
-231 DGIKNDLFGEV
+231 DNWDGEV

-251 QATANKAVVANADI
+251 QATANKAVVANTDI

-281 TGGADLEATDIPDL
+281 TGGADLEATDIPNL
-295 AAGKITSGTF
+295 AASKITSGTF

-373 PASGKA
+373 PTTGKA

-392 VNDVDK
+392 VNDAEK

-410 KGEIVNADIKAGAAI
+410 KGEIVNADIKAGAEI
-425 DQSKIAGLTDALAGK
+425 DQSKIAGLTNALAGK

-465 ESNELTVATAKTA
+465 ESNELTVADAKTA

-487 DAADYATADQGA
+487 DAADYATAAQGA
-499 LAASALQKADITT
+499 LADSALQKADITT
-512 GSANGNIS
+512 GSKNGNIS

-539 GYFATAA
+539 GDFATAA

-555 SGYGNIVTHNASE
+555 SHYGDIVTHNASE
-568 FALVGDALTQA
+568 FALVGDALVKA

-622 DTAVQPNQLAAI
+622 DTAVQPNELAAI

-643 VQGTNILVLDGGTS
+643 VQGLNTLILDGGTS

>member
-1 MTREEFFAQK
+1 MADKTLKTRIILNHDEWQNYAGK
-11 ANGALWD
+11 TLRNGEVAL
-18 VAVSIKRGNPLPLD
+18 I
-32 SNSVFDSYAAL
+32 
-43 ETYAA
+43 
-48 GVLAYPGQIVAVV
+48 
-61 NTDSTGIYYL
+61 
-71 DQNLAIQEVGKIPT
+71 
-85 GDEKSISIIDGK
+85 
-97 VQIKNFG
+97 
-104 DHYFKYVAADPV
+104 
-116 LPDIYATS
+116 
-124 TTLPADATDGTFA
+124 
-137 KVGTAETFVYY
+137 KVGTTQAPGGVTEPIWMM
-148 KKVGGVWGTT
+148 KVGDGTT
-158 EETPKA
+158 TVQSLPWLVAPAADVHSWAKKTEA
-164 SSYVKTT
+164 DFSSWVKTIIADASLT
-171 GFIDG
+171 
-176 LQPKVVLKEGSAN
+176 N
-189 EYELAWYEPSTET
+189 YYTSTQVDNLLNTERNRIT
-202 IEGVSS
+202 ALED
-208 KVAAVDSKVNTV
+208 KPAAAITT
-220 ADVAASNKEQI
+220 EQI
-231 DGIKNDLFGEV
+231 TNWDGEV

-281 TGGADLEATDIPDL
+281 TGGADLEATDIPNL

-318 TDAGTAAAKAAAVD
+318 TDAGTAAAKAVAVN

-392 VNDVDK
+392 VNDNDK

-465 ESNELTVATAKTA
+465 ESNELTVAAAKTA

-487 DAADYATADQGA
+487 DAADYATAAQGA
-499 LAASALQKADITT
+499 LADSALQKADITT

-546 SVTTINNTI
+546 SVTGINNTI
-555 SGYGNIVTHNASE
+555 SGYGDIVTHNASE
-568 FALVGDALTQA
+568 FALVGDALVKA
-579 DITTGSANGNISVK
+579 DIATGSANGNISVK

-622 DTAVQPNQLAAI
+622 DTAVQPDDLKAI
-634 AKTGSTDDL
+634 ATTGSTDDL
-643 VQGTNILVLDGGTS
+643 IQGAKILVLDGGTS